1 MRVDANDLLLFT
13 RIAEEG
19 SFTKAA
25 DRLDVPASTLSRR
38 IAALEQQL
46 GERLFIRTTRKMTI
60 TPFGQAILRHTQQIA
75 VEISAIDALIEHRNI
90 VPSGKLRISLPG
102 DFTQAIISQFLADF
116 IAEYPQITLD
126 IDVSQRRVDLIAEG
140 FDLALRIGALADDA
154 SLAARLIGH
163 FELGLYAAPS
173 YLHHATKIR
182 QPEDLLAH
190 PLLRLHSDTSPLSL
204 MNGQQQWQGELIT
217 KTVANSPNL
226 LVNLALRGTGI
237 TRIAAHSV
245 QPYVES
251 GELIRVL
258 PEWRSKKRSVWIV
271 FPATRLM
278 PSRTRLFI
286 DSLVRRFESLS

>member
-25 DRLDVPASTLSRR
+25 DRLDFPASTLSRR

-75 VEISAIDALIEHRNI
+75 AEITAIDALIEHRSI
-90 VPSGKLRISLPG
+90 VPSGKLRVSLPG
-102 DFTQAIISQFLADF
+102 DFTQALISEFLADF
-116 IAEYPQITLD
+116 IADYPQITLD

-140 FDLALRIGALADDA
+140 FDLALRIGTLADDA
-154 SLAARLIGH
+154 SLAARLLGH
-163 FELGLYAAPS
+163 FELGLYASPR
-173 YLHHATKIR
+173 YLHHAAKIS
-182 QPEDLLAH
+182 QPDDLLAH
-190 PLLRLHSDTSPLSL
+190 PLLRLHSDNTPLNLSS
-204 MNGQQQWQGELIT
+204 GQRQWQGELVT
-217 KTVANSPNL
+217 KTLANSPNI
-226 LVNLALRGTGI
+226 LVNLALRGTGV

-245 QPYVES
+245 QHYVES

-258 PEWRSKKRSVWIV
+258 PEWQSKKRPVWVV

-278 PSRTRLFI
+278 PSRTRIFI
-286 DSLVRRFESLS
+286 DSLVNRFEQLS

>member
-173 YLHHATKIR
+173 YLRHAAKIR

-204 MNGQQQWQGELIT
+204 MSGQQQWQGELIT

-258 PEWRSKKRSVWIV
+258 PEWRSKKRPVWIV

-278 PSRTRLFI
+278 PSRTRIFI
-286 DSLVRRFESLS
+286 DSLVSRFEQLS

>member
-1 MRVDANDLLLFT
+1 M
-13 RIAEEG
+13 
-19 SFTKAA
+19 
-25 DRLDVPASTLSRR
+25 
-38 IAALEQQL
+38 
-46 GERLFIRTTRKMTI
+46 
-60 TPFGQAILRHTQQIA
+60 
-75 VEISAIDALIEHRNI
+75 
-90 VPSGKLRISLPG
+90 
-102 DFTQAIISQFLADF
+102 
-116 IAEYPQITLD
+116 
-126 IDVSQRRVDLIAEG
+126 
-140 FDLALRIGALADDA
+140 ALRIGTLADDA

-173 YLHHATKIR
+173 YLHHAATIR

-204 MNGQQQWQGELIT
+204 MKGQQQWQGELIT

-286 DSLVRRFESLS
+286 DSLVRRFEPLS